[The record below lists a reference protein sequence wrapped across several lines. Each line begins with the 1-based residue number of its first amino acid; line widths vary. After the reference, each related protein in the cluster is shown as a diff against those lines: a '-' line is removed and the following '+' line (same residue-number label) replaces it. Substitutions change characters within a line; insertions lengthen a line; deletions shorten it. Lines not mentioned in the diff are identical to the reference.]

1 MDENSQLETVS
12 VPLGDGLAADV
23 RPLMPGDT
31 SLLEAGFENLSD
43 SSRFARFGMGIDH
56 LSKQELRYLTDVDQ
70 HRHVAWGALIA
81 GEAAGVARYLVL
93 TDGVSAEIAVT
104 VVDRFQ
110 RLGLGR
116 QLFQALVAVA
126 RNDGLTAFRFEV
138 DPSNEPVR
146 WFMRDI
152 AGGYPEPGNSPG
164 EVSVVNLPEGDMDRQ
179 LVELMDS
186 YRQPRDD

>member
-12 VPLGDGLAADV
+12 IPLGGGLAADV

-31 SLLEAGFENLSD
+31 SLLEAGFENLSH
-43 SSRFARFGMGIDH
+43 SSRFARFGMGMDH

-70 HRHVAWGALIA
+70 HHHVAWGALIA

-93 TDGVSAEIAVT
+93 PDDVSAEIAVT

-126 RNDGLTAFRFEV
+126 RHDGLAAFRFEV
-138 DPSNEPVR
+138 DPSNEPVH

-152 AGGYPEPGNSPG
+152 AGGYPEPGNSLG
-164 EVSVVNLPEGDMDRQ
+164 EVSIVNLPEGEMDRQ
-179 LVELMDS
+179 LVEMMDS
-186 YRQPRDD
+186 YRQPRGD